1 MPALLP
7 LLLTAKGWLAK
18 LPWKPILIAL
28 SAVALLAATFHQ
40 GKVRGIE
47 ETTAT
52 YEKAEAEAKDKAEKL
67 KLQRD
72 TDAAQAVKKDVVDT
86 TKTLIRYIPVEKK
99 VTVYVKTPAAAAPC
113 FDDAGFVLAQESVDT
128 ANASLAA
135 AARKSD

>member
-7 LLLTAKGWLAK
+7 LLLTAKAWLAK

-28 SAVALLAATFHQ
+28 SAVALLAATYYQ
-40 GKVRGIE
+40 GKAKGVK
-47 ETTAT
+47 ETTIT
-52 YEKAEAEAKDKAEKL
+52 YERAEAEAKEKAEKL
-67 KLQRD
+67 KAQRE
-72 TDAAQAVKKDVVDT
+72 TDAVNAVKKDVVAT
-86 TKTLIRYIPVEKK
+86 TKTIIRYIPIEKK